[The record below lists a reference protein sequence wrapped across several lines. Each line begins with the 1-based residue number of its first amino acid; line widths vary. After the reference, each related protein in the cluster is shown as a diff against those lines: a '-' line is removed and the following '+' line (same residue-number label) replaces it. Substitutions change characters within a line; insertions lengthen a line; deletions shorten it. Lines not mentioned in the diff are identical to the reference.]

1 MGITDRDPARDP
13 VIVAAKRTAVGK
25 AKKGALAAARPED
38 LGAAVLNAL
47 IDEVEGVEAKDID
60 DVLIGCAMP
69 EGPQGLNMARR
80 LLLRAG
86 FPVEI
91 PAETVNRFC
100 SSGVQTIAH
109 GAMSIMAGM
118 DEIVLA
124 GGVESMSLVPME
136 GFKLTPNPTLAAEY
150 PEVYMQ
156 MGLTAERVAE
166 EFNVTRE
173 DQDAFSVTS
182 QQRAAAA
189 LEKDLFAPEIVPF
202 EVEVV
207 EPGPDGKPIKQKFV
221 HKVDEGVRPDTNLEA
236 LSKLNPVFKV
246 GGTVTAGNASQTN
259 DAAAAVMLMS
269 LAKAEELGLK
279 PLARFVSYAVG
290 GVRPEIMGIGPIV
303 AVPKALKKAE
313 LELEDIDLIEL
324 NEAFAAQAVAVI
336 RELGLDPEK
345 VNVNGGG
352 IALGHPLGCTGAK
365 LTTQLIYEI
374 GRRGSK
380 YGMVTM
386 CIGGGMGAA
395 AIFENLQ

>member
-1 MGITDRDPARDP
+1 MGITDRDPTRDP

-25 AKKGALAAARPED
+25 AKKGALATVRPED
-38 LGAAVLNAL
+38 LGAAVLNAV
-47 IDEVEGVEAKDID
+47 IEEVPGVEAKDID

-69 EGPQGLNMARR
+69 EGPQGLNLARR

-86 FPVEI
+86 FPVEV

-118 DEIVLA
+118 DEIVIA
-124 GGVESMSLVPME
+124 GGVESMSMVPME
-136 GFKLTPNPTLAAEY
+136 GFKLTPNPTLAVEY
-150 PEVYMQ
+150 PEVYIR
-156 MGLTAERVAE
+156 MGLTAENVAE

-173 DQDAFSVTS
+173 DQDAFAVTS
-182 QQRAAAA
+182 HQRAAAA
-189 LEKDLFAPEIVPF
+189 LEKDLFASEIVPY

-207 EPGPDGKPIKQKFV
+207 EPGENGKPVKKTFI
-221 HKVDEGVRPDTNLEA
+221 HKVDEGVRPDTSLEG
-236 LSKLNPVFKV
+236 LSKLKPVFKV

-259 DAAAAVMLMS
+259 DAAAVVMLMS
-269 LAKAEELGLK
+269 AAKAEELGLK

-303 AVPKALKKAE
+303 AVPKALKKAG

-324 NEAFAAQAVAVI
+324 NEAFAAQGVAVI
-336 RELGLDPEK
+336 RELGLNPEI
-345 VNVNGGG
+345 VNVNGGA

-365 LTTQLIYEI
+365 LTTQLIYEM